1 MKKFIFSIMLCVS
14 LISNAQQKS
23 LLIDQSFWKSNP
35 TLTEVKAEVAKGFNF
50 ENVEGSNDPVFQ
62 AVTNNASLDIIKYLI
77 DQPGVNLSRTIHEG
91 RILLHSVASGGD
103 PDVADYLISKGSDMD
118 FVDANGHT
126 PLSFA
131 AFQGKL
137 TPQMA
142 DVFIKH
148 GMDIKK
154 KYDKK
159 EGATLLLLGIGYDKD
174 FILTDY
180 LISKGLSIKDTDI
193 NGNNAFF
200 YASRLG
206 NVDILK
212 ELIKRSVAYDN
223 TALVAASEGTYRSAN
238 KVDVYKYLIED
249 LKLDPKVTTA
259 EGQTLLQLV
268 TKKQNQDEV
277 ISYLLAKGVDAS
289 QVDKDGNTA
298 FITAAGGKSLE
309 AVKLLFP
316 FVKDINIKNN
326 NGETALLNAVKSSTG
341 EVVEFLIQNGADVN
355 VTDKDGNGATYL
367 LVNSYRA
374 PRGRG
379 GFGGA
384 PQGGATQGK
393 SPQSQA
399 KPAVPQP
406 DDFTIKLNALQAKG
420 VDFSQTLKDGQTV
433 FHIAA
438 DKGDVNILKKLA
450 NVKANI
456 NAQDKEGNTAL
467 HKAALVAKN
476 DEALKYLISIGADKS
491 IKTDFDETAYDLAKE
506 NEILAKNNISV
517 EFLK

>member
-1 MKKFIFSIMLCVS
+1 MLCAT

-23 LLIDQSFWKSNP
+23 PLIDQSFWKSNP
-35 TLTEVKAEVAKGFNF
+35 SLTQVKSEVSKGFDF
-50 ENVEGSNDPVFQ
+50 KNVEGSNDPVFQ
-62 AVTNNASLDIIKYLI
+62 AIANNLSLDVIKYLI
-77 DQPGVNLSRTIHEG
+77 DQPGVNLSRTIFEG
-91 RILLHSVASGGD
+91 RILLHNVANGGS
-103 PDVADYLISKGSDMD
+103 PEVADYLISKGSDMD

-159 EGATLLLLGIGYDKD
+159 EGATLLLLAIGHDKD
-174 FILTDY
+174 FTLTDY
-180 LISKGLSIKDTDI
+180 FISKGLSLKETDV
-193 NGNNAFF
+193 NGLNAFV

-212 ELIKRSVAYDN
+212 ELIRRGVKYDD
-223 TALVAASEGTYRSAN
+223 TALIAASQGTYRSAN
-238 KVDVYKYLIED
+238 KVDVYQYMVDE

-268 TKKQNQDEV
+268 AKKQNQDEV
-277 ISYLLAKGVDAS
+277 INYLIDKGVDAS
-289 QVDKDGNTA
+289 LVDKDGNTA
-298 FITAAGGKSLE
+298 FLIAAAGRSVA
-309 AVKLLFP
+309 AVKRLFP
-316 FVKDINIKNN
+316 FVKDINAKNN
-326 NGETALLNAVKSSTG
+326 DGESALLNAVKSSTG

-355 VTDKDGNGATYL
+355 VTDKDGNGAAYL
-367 LVNSYRA
+367 LVDSYRA

-384 PQGGATQGK
+384 PQQVPAQGK
-393 SPQSQA
+393 TSQGQARPATPQQ
-399 KPAVPQP
+399 
-406 DDFTIKLNALQAKG
+406 DDFAIKLNALQAKG
-420 VDFSQTLKDGQTV
+420 VDFTQTFKDGKTV
-433 FHIAA
+433 FHLAA

-450 NVKANI
+450 GIKANI

-476 DEALKYLISIGADKS
+476 DESLKYLISLGADKS
-491 IKTDFDETAYDLAKE
+491 IKTEFDETAYDLAKE
-506 NEILAKNNISV
+506 NEILAKNNISI